1 MSYSTLKSDLIKK
14 KNLHI
19 TEKNATGVVIHILN
33 LKELDRPYYKMVP
46 TELQIEA
53 CESANRCKELTEC
66 EKGVVDKSETN
77 LDESEIIISWERFE
91 SLYIIMQYENK
102 FIKCNH
108 TSKPYIEVRKLA
120 INGSLEQPFGTVV
133 DDSFRSTTQEN
144 NHQIFYLQ
152 VKQSVSL
159 HTLFPNLNYNTTCDD
174 GCKKVATVSSPQKSK
189 LVDGWTELA
198 LSNCD
203 KQESKCN
210 TTIKSIFQSANG
222 QVNDNFDQYAGLVHF
237 RNGTDKLNEGGESTW
252 SERQYATVEDVSAFN
267 FQQTP
272 TSLMTNTTSG
282 TSGTLF
288 EHYANNTYLNQ
299 ILNAYN
305 NRGDDDNI
313 WSWYIQILILMVY
326 IGIFVAFGGFIL
338 HSRWKRNNQRNQLD
352 LSSDFYLSSALY
364 PGAQEM
370 TPISSE
376 NIQPVADSASFL

>member
-14 KNLHI
+14 KNVHI
-19 TEKNATGVVIHILN
+19 TEKNATGVVFHILN
-33 LKELDRPYYKMVP
+33 LKDPDRPYYKMVP
-46 TELQIEA
+46 TELQIKA

-102 FIKCNH
+102 FIMCHH

-144 NHQIFYLQ
+144 NHQIFYSQ

-159 HTLFPNLNYNTTCDD
+159 HTLFPNLSYNTTCDN
-174 GCKKVATVSSPQKSK
+174 GFQNVATVSKSPRESK
-189 LVDGWTELA
+189 LVDGWTEFP
-198 LSNCD
+198 LSNRD
-203 KQESKCN
+203 GQEISKCD
-210 TTIKSIFQSANG
+210 TTFKSIFQSANG
-222 QVNDNFDQYAGLVHF
+222 QVNDNWNFDQYAGLVHF
-237 RNGTDKLNEGGESTW
+237 RNGGESTW
-252 SERQYATVEDVSAFN
+252 PERQYATVEDLSAFN

-288 EHYANNTYLNQ
+288 EHYANNTYFNQ
-299 ILNAYN
+299 TLTVYN
-305 NRGDDDNI
+305 NRGDDDNRRP
-313 WSWYIQILILMVY
+313 WFMPILILMVY
-326 IGIFVAFGGFIL
+326 IGIFVAFGGFL
-338 HSRWKRNNQRNQLD
+338 LYSQWKKNNQRNQLD
-352 LSSDFYLSSALY
+352 LSSALY

-376 NIQPVADSASFL
+376 NIQPIADSASFL